1 MLFCRRLG
9 VRSQRQQNL
18 VLGVVT
24 RTSIGPPNPGQTP
37 TTAQSLAS
45 HSFSNLGSPLVVVRF
60 AMCSSMSLQLL
71 AVRLQFPLFIERGG
85 AAELSA
91 KAKKTRTSGGPS
103 PNGPSAAAAAGL
115 AQPSGSSSHGDKAV
129 CTVHSLWQTIDCLP
143 SLLAPRCNLVAIV
156 ACERVQAQ
164 MHLVSHCAEL
174 PSDVMIVFVQVAQ
187 HLSAGICHLFLVL
200 PFAHRARFRLPSAPF
215 WRTLPSRPAVN
226 CWYRGCGTN

>member
-1 MLFCRRLG
+1 VLFCRRLG

-45 HSFSNLGSPLVVVRF
+45 HSFSNLGTPLVVVRF
-60 AMCSSMSLQLL
+60 AMCSSMSVQLL
-71 AVRLQFPLFIERGG
+71 AVRLHFPLFIERGG
-85 AAELSA
+85 AAA
-91 KAKKTRTSGGPS
+91 AKKIRTSGGSSPPS
-103 PNGPSAAAAAGL
+103 TAAAAGL
-115 AQPSGSSSHGDKAV
+115 AQPSGSSSLGDKAV
-129 CTVHSLWQTIDCLP
+129 CTVHSLWHTIDCLP
-143 SLLAPRCNLVAIV
+143 SLLIPPCNLVAIV

-200 PFAHRARFRLPSAPF
+200 PFAHRARLRLPSPPAR
-215 WRTLPSRPAVN
+215 RTLPSRPAVI
-226 CWYRGCGTN
+226 CWYRGCGTI